1 MEDKTMT
8 VKSLQGRIPLNNGQS
23 IPQVGL
29 GVWRAQ
35 NGEETKNAVLWAL
48 DAGYRS
54 IDTAS
59 LYANEESVGDALK
72 ESGILREEVF
82 VTTKVWNNEQGYE
95 KTLAA
100 FERSRKKLQL
110 DYVDLYLSHFPVT
123 GLYQETWRAMEKL
136 VDEGLIRSIGVS
148 NFHAHHVDAL
158 LSGCRI
164 NPVIN
169 QIERHPYLT
178 QKNMLEYNAAHNIL
192 TECWAPIAKGKVLDE
207 TIITKL
213 AKKYEKT
220 PAQIVLRWHLE
231 QGVIIIPK
239 SVHKER
245 ILENAD
251 IFDFSLTEAE
261 VHQIDT
267 LERGGRIGKDPDEMV
282 YET

>member
-1 MEDKTMT
+1 MT
-8 VKSLQGRIPLNNGQS
+8 VKSLQERITLNNGQS

-35 NGEETKNAVLWAL
+35 NGAETKNAVLWAL
-48 DAGYRS
+48 EAGYRN

-59 LYANEESVGDALK
+59 LYENEESVGEALK
-72 ESGILREEVF
+72 ESDIPRKEIF

-95 KTLAA
+95 KALAA
-100 FERSRKKLQL
+100 FERSRKKLRL

-123 GLYQETWRAMEKL
+123 GLYQETWQAMEKL
-136 VDEGLIRSIGVS
+136 ADEGLIKSIGVS
-148 NFHAHHVDAL
+148 NFHAHHLDTL

-169 QIERHPYLT
+169 QLERHPYLT
-178 QKNMLEYNAAHNIL
+178 QKNMLEYNNAHNIL
-192 TECWAPIAKGKVLDE
+192 TECWAPIAKGKVLNE
-207 TIITKL
+207 TIIISL
-213 AKKYEKT
+213 AKKYGKT

-231 QGVIIIPK
+231 HGLIIIPK

-245 ILENAD
+245 ILENVD
-251 IFDFSLTEAE
+251 IFDFSLSETE
-261 VHQIDT
+261 VCRIDT
-267 LERGGRIGKDPDEMV
+267 LECGGRIGKDPDEMV